1 MPLNID
7 WQQILLHLFNFII
20 LAAGLAFLLFK
31 PVKKFMAQREEGY
44 KKAAE
49 DHARKIAETEAL
61 EKERQVKI
69 SALEGELAEREKKAL
84 SVTEAKKTRM
94 ISEAQEE
101 AERIVGEG
109 RKRAETERQRYIAGV
124 GDEIAQMIVSSA
136 EKLLVAESNA
146 KTDGALYDK
155 YLSLAKDEVAP
166 LTEEQK
172 GELSE
177 RLKNSQGSAPHS
189 RGEVADIIGEAAASA
204 IMAQGAA
211 SDSAVYDQFLSEVS
225 KKGDGNE

>member
-1 MPLNID
+1 M
-7 WQQILLHLFNFII
+7 
-20 LAAGLAFLLFK
+20 
-31 PVKKFMAQREEGY
+31 
-44 KKAAE
+44 
-49 DHARKIAETEAL
+49 
-61 EKERQVKI
+61 
-69 SALEGELAEREKKAL
+69 
-84 SVTEAKKTRM
+84 TEAKKARM

-109 RKRAETERQRYIAGV
+109 RKRAETERRRYIAGV

-177 RLKNSQGSAPHS
+177 RLKNSQDSAPHS